1 MPRLLLA
8 AVAATLALP
17 SAALANDY
25 ADTARNVVP
34 SGQWGGAPVPAGAD
48 SQAKLYDSLTPRFD
62 QVTPADLTTSFKS
75 EGFGVG
81 PDGPAKV
88 ERVPRR
94 GVKLVRDRFNVPHIT
109 GRKRDDVTWA
119 MGWLLQEDRGLL
131 LAQGRYPARLAAVD
145 APNINAF
152 GLVTGLKSYT
162 PTRSV
167 ERIIRRNGLRALRSA
182 GPDGKR
188 LLHDIDVF
196 VAGLNARLRREK
208 SKAKPFTRVDL
219 FATNALVGQIFGEGG
234 GGESRRGQFLGALR
248 QRLGAAPAQRLFDDL
263 SEHID
268 ADTPTTMT
276 RTTPYARV
284 PRAPTGNAIPDA
296 GSLRRTLTAGASASA
311 ASHTTPNWAS
321 NFEIIGRTR
330 SATGHPLFVG
340 GPQIGYYYPGLT
352 LEADV
357 RWPGHQARGV
367 YSPANPGAILIGRGE
382 DFAWSLTS
390 AGSDLV
396 DEFAEVLCGGSTTR
410 YRYKGKCRRMGTV
423 DAGVIAGAGR
433 VRYHTTV
440 HGPVT
445 GYATAG
451 GKKIAIARKRA
462 SFGRDV
468 LWQLPFRDATIG
480 RISGTRSFIKAFA
493 RSPFTFNVGYA
504 DDRDIAMFSAGELP
518 RRDPRVDPRLPTLGT
533 GAYEWRGVLPSRKL
547 PQQVNPRSGALV
559 NWNNSPAPGFG
570 AADNNWS
577 YGSLHRVSLLNAQ
590 IARHDKH
597 DLASVTSAMNA
608 AATQDLRSTGLTPTL
623 SSLLRSGPAPS
634 ARAQRMLE
642 LLEAWRSAGSSRLD
656 RDEDGAM
663 DAGAAPV
670 IMDRFYPRL
679 VDAVL
684 GGALGPQLADLK
696 ALEGADNGPRSGF
709 TGGEINYVDK
719 DLRQLLGTSFKHPFR
734 THFCGGGDLVA
745 CRTAVWN
752 ALDAAGQEIAAA
764 QGGGPDAW
772 KSDAAAERIKFAPGL
787 LTTTMRYTNRP
798 SGIQQVISFKGHRS
812 RRR

>member
-1 MPRLLLA
+1 MSRLL
-8 AVAATLALP
+8 P
-17 SAALANDY
+17 AALAAALLLPATASARDY

-34 SGQWGGAPVPAGAD
+34 SGQWGEAPVPAGAD

-62 QVTPADLTTSFKS
+62 QVTAADLNTSFKS

-81 PDGPAKV
+81 PDGPAKR

-94 GVKLVRDRFNVPHIT
+94 GVKIVRDRYDVPHIT

-119 MGWLLQEDRGLL
+119 MGWVLQEDRGLL

-145 APNINAF
+145 APNIKAF
-152 GLVTGLKSYT
+152 GLVTGLKSVT
-162 PTRSV
+162 PSKQIN
-167 ERIIRRNGLRALRSA
+167 RIIRRNGLRALRTA

-196 VAGLNARLRREK
+196 IDGINARMHADRSTAER
-208 SKAKPFTRVDL
+208 FTRVDL
-219 FATNALVGQIFGEGG
+219 FAVNALVGQIFGEGG
-234 GGESRRGQFLGALR
+234 GKEGLRGQFYGALR
-248 QRLGAAPAQRLFDDL
+248 ARLGNSAAKTLFDDL
-263 SEHID
+263 SEHND

-276 RTTPYARV
+276 RTTPYERIPKT
-284 PRAPTGNAIPDA
+284 PRGNAILDA
-296 GSLRRTLTAGASASA
+296 GSLHKTLTAGASA
-311 ASHTTPNWAS
+311 ASKGTPNWAS
-321 NFEIIGRTR
+321 NFLIVGSKR
-330 SATGHPLFVG
+330 STTGHPLFVG
-340 GPQIGYYYPGLT
+340 GPQIGYFYPGLT

-367 YSPANPGAILIGRGE
+367 YSPANPGTILIGRGE

-390 AGSDLV
+390 AGSDLI
-396 DEFAEVLCGGSTTR
+396 DEYAEILCGGSSTR
-410 YRYKGKCRRMGTV
+410 YRYRGKCRRMGTV
-423 DAGVIAGAGR
+423 NAGSVKGEGSI
-433 VRYHTTV
+433 RYRTTV

-451 GKKIAIARKRA
+451 GRRVAIARKRA

-480 RISGTRSFIKAFA
+480 RITGTRSFVKAFA

-504 DDRDIAMFSAGELP
+504 DDRDIAMFSAGQLP

-533 GAYEWRGVLPSRKL
+533 GGYEWRGILPSRKL
-547 PQQVNPRSGALV
+547 PQQVNPSGGALL
-559 NWNNSPAPGFG
+559 NWNNKPAPGFG
-570 AADNNWS
+570 AADDNWS
-577 YGSLHRVSLLNAQ
+577 YGSLHRVSLLRNQ
-590 IARHDKH
+590 IARHATH

-608 AATQDLRSTGLTPTL
+608 AATQDLRSTALTPTL
-623 SSLLRSGPAPS
+623 STLLHGGPAPS
-634 ARAQRMLE
+634 ARAQRSLE
-642 LLEAWRSAGSSRLD
+642 LLEAWRATGSSRLD
-656 RDEDGAM
+656 RDGDGAM
-663 DAGAAPV
+663 DAGGAPA
-670 IMDRFYPRL
+670 IMDAFYPHL

-696 ALEGADNGPRSGF
+696 SLEGANNGPGSGF
-709 TGGEINYVDK
+709 TGGGINYVDK
-719 DLRQLLGTSFKHPFR
+719 DLRQLLGTRFRHPFKTR
-734 THFCGGGDLVA
+734 FCGGGDVNA

-752 ALDAAGQEIAAA
+752 ALDAAGQELESA
-764 QGGGPDAW
+764 QGSASPDAW
-772 KSDAAAERIKFAPGL
+772 KSDAAKERIAFAPGL
-787 LTTTMRYTNRP
+787 LTTKIAYTNRP